1 MQAAQDG
8 QGLALGWM
16 NMIKPLLSKRALV
29 QVTSNEIAAPQAFY
43 VTWNS
48 KRALSRE
55 AETLRNWLL
64 SQSA

>member
-1 MQAAQDG
+1 MHVVNTG
-8 QGLALGWM
+8 IYRPNLHY
-16 NMIKPLLSKRALV
+16 SVV

-55 AETLRNWLL
+55 AETLRDWLL